1 MLVRV
6 GNRQRRRRV
15 IALTLTL
22 CVALGACSDER
33 GAAPP
38 STTDGG
44 ATSSTAAPGTTPSST
59 ATTFP
64 GTTVPPSTI
73 PVAVPVPH
81 FVDETGFDDH
91 SVPSVASVDEL
102 VAMSRTGVG
111 GQSVMKFVLPGF
123 DLSADAPDL
132 PRAHLMDSAFYAL
145 HDEWWWFRLLN
156 GRTVPGDDTVP
167 ETDRRFGSVTEIV
180 QWARSRPAGRIPL
193 GLRFI
198 EDRLYS
204 DHFYD
209 VALHSEPR
217 SLGVGSIV
225 RFPDATGRVRWLLEL
240 EYTDEVTPEHIARF
254 FERLQPVLPTEV
266 ADALTWVVRSPQHD
280 EVARRMSEE
289 GLPFGDRVVR
299 YAELVAAGAVSVY
312 SEGITAGRLLYVGP
326 DGADL
331 ADATPTDIV
340 ITEHVPDWLPQAAAL
355 VTSDPQTPLAH
366 VALLARNRRI
376 PDASSA
382 GITADAGVRQAA
394 RVRAHAV
401 VMASG
406 GELTIGLITPEQYTA
421 WQRGDEIT
429 PLALPTVDTS
439 TMPLVVDLT
448 DLVAEL
454 SAGGLAAAE
463 VDRWVPAIG
472 GKAAGFLTLL
482 STPGLTPPPDP
493 MAITV
498 RPYLEHLAPLR
509 PTIVAALDDPSLDGD
524 PRARWLVLEGDDDY
538 ADVFSSDAD
547 AAFAERYLAAHPAG
561 TALGDVLDAGGIREY
576 VEDTPIAPATL
587 RAITAELQRTYGTY
601 ADTTGLR
608 FRSSSTVEDVEG
620 FNGAGLY
627 TSYTGFLRP
636 SAQADPDDRDN
647 TIESAIQK
655 AWASYWSFEAFEERR
670 AERIDHLSGA
680 MGLVVHARFDD
691 DLERNNGVATFT
703 YLPRAQGDPI
713 DDDAELEINVQVGA
727 TDVTNPDGRSFPEVI
742 VVRRVDGE
750 LTIERTSRS
759 SVVEP
764 LTDVLDDAAVRE
776 LFEQTAA
783 VAEVWR
789 ARLNASLSSEQQA
802 QTVVLDVEFK
812 NVEPGWPALRA
823 GEQPYPARL
832 VIRQVRSLDPGMRR
846 LPDAARDLPVPL
858 DVLMRASEI
867 DAGSCTGAS
876 GRRFEGIVVR
886 TDPLLAP
893 DMGFTDVA
901 WQQGDALP
909 NGTACNDTR
918 VDVATYTSPDR
929 ALVSL
934 VTGGEAFVV
943 LDGGT

>member
-1 MLVRV
+1 MLVSV
-6 GNRQRRRRV
+6 GSGRRRRV
-15 IALTLTL
+15 GAVVLACL
-22 CVALGACSDER
+22 VLGACSDDP
-33 GAAPP
+33 ATVTP
-38 STTDGG
+38 TTTEG
-44 ATSSTAAPGTTPSST
+44 STATTPESTPGTTPTDTGSPT
-59 ATTFP
+59 
-64 GTTVPPSTI
+64 TTVPSNTI
-73 PVAVPVPH
+73 PSRVPVPH

-91 SVPSVASVDEL
+91 SVPSVVSVDEL
-102 VAMSRTGVG
+102 LALSRTGVG
-111 GQSVMKFVLPGF
+111 GQSVVKFVLPAF
-123 DLSADAPDL
+123 DQSTDAPDV
-132 PRAHLMDSAFYAL
+132 PRAHLMDSAFYEL

-156 GRTVPGDDTVP
+156 GRSVPGDDTVP
-167 ETDRRFGSVTEIV
+167 STDRRFGSVAEIE
-180 QWARSRPAGRIPL
+180 QWARSIPAAQLPL
-193 GLRFI
+193 GLRFV

-204 DHFYD
+204 ERFYE

-225 RFPDATGRVRWLLEL
+225 GFPDSSGTVRWLLEL

-254 FERLQPVLPTEV
+254 FERLRPVLPAEV
-266 ADALTWVVRSPQHD
+266 SDALEWVVRSPQHD
-280 EVARRMSEE
+280 EVARRMVDE
-289 GLPFGDRVVR
+289 GLPYGDRVVR
-299 YAELVAAGAVSVY
+299 YADLVAAGVASVY

-406 GELTIGLITPEQYTA
+406 GRLTIGLITREQYAA
-421 WQRGDEIT
+421 WQRGEEIA
-429 PLALPTVDTS
+429 PLTLPVVDTS
-439 TMPLVVDLT
+439 TMPLMVDLT
-448 DLVAEL
+448 ALVDEL
-454 SAGGLAAAE
+454 SAGGLTVAE
-463 VDRWVPAIG
+463 VDRWIPVIG

-482 STPGLTPPPDP
+482 STPGLAPPPDP
-493 MAITV
+493 TAVTV
-498 RPYLEHLAPLR
+498 RAYLEHLAPLR
-509 PTIVAALDDPSLDGD
+509 ATIAAALDDPSLDAD

-538 ADVFSSDAD
+538 PDVFSSDAD
-547 AAFAERYLAAHPAG
+547 ASFAERYLAAHPPG

-576 VEDTPIAPATL
+576 VEDTPIDPATL

-608 FRSSSTVEDVEG
+608 FRSSSSVEDVEG

-627 TSYTGFLRP
+627 TSYTGYLRP
-636 SAQADPDDRDN
+636 EAQADPDDRDN

-670 AERIDHLSGA
+670 AEQIDHLSGA

-691 DLERNNGVATFT
+691 DLERDNGVATFT
-703 YLPRAQGDPI
+703 YLPRAQGEAI

-727 TDVTNPDGRSFPEVI
+727 NDVTNPDGTSTPEVI
-742 VVRRVDGE
+742 VVRRVDGAI
-750 LTIERTSRS
+750 TIERSAPS
-759 SVVEP
+759 SLVESGGQ
-764 LTDVLDDAAVRE
+764 VLDDAAARE
-776 LFEQTAA
+776 LFDQTAA

-789 ARLNASLSSEQQA
+789 TRLNASLSSEQQV

-812 NVEPGWPALRA
+812 NVEAGWPALRP
-823 GEQPYPARL
+823 GEQAYPARL

-846 LPDAARDLPVPL
+846 LPAAARDLPVPL

-867 DAGSCTGAS
+867 EAGSCTGAS
-876 GRRFEGIVVR
+876 GRRYEGIVVR

-893 DMGFTDVA
+893 DMGHTDVA
-901 WQQGDALP
+901 WQVGDELP

-918 VDVATYTSPDR
+918 VDAASYTSPDR

-934 VTGGEAFVV
+934 LTDGQAFVV
-943 LDGGT
+943 LDSAA

>member
-1 MLVRV
+1 ML
-6 GNRQRRRRV
+6 
-15 IALTLTL
+15 IACL
-22 CVALGACSDER
+22 VLGACSDDPSEIAPTTSV
-33 GAAPP
+33 GGPP
-38 STTDGG
+38 STTVSQPRDPTT
-44 ATSSTAAPGTTPSST
+44 ATTSPG
-59 ATTFP
+59 TTFP
-64 GTTVPPSTI
+64 GTTMPSNTVPS
-73 PVAVPVPH
+73 AVPVPH

-91 SVPSVASVDEL
+91 SVPRVSSVAEL
-102 VAMSRTGVG
+102 IALSRTGVG
-111 GQSVMKFVLPGF
+111 GQSVMKFVLPAF
-123 DLSADAPDL
+123 DLPADAPGL
-132 PRAHLMDSAFYAL
+132 ARAHLMDSAFYEL

-156 GRTVPGDDTVP
+156 GRPVPGDDTAP
-167 ETDRRFGSVTEIV
+167 STERRFGSVAEIE
-180 QWARSRPAGRIPL
+180 QWARALPAAQLPL
-193 GLRFI
+193 GLRFV

-204 DHFYD
+204 ERFYD

-225 RFPDATGRVRWLLEL
+225 RFPDAIGQVRWLLEL
-240 EYTDEVTPEHIARF
+240 EYTDEVTPEHVARF
-254 FERLQPVLPTEV
+254 FERLTPVLPAEV
-266 ADALTWVVRSPQHD
+266 ADALVWVVRSPQHD
-280 EVARRMSEE
+280 EVARRMTAD
-289 GLPFGDRVVR
+289 GLPYGDRVVR
-299 YAELVAAGAVSVY
+299 YADLVPAGAVSVY

-382 GITADAGVRQAA
+382 GVTADAGVRQAA

-406 GELTIGLITPEQYTA
+406 GRLTIGLITREQYAA
-421 WQRGDEIT
+421 WQRGEDIA
-429 PLALPTVDTS
+429 PLSLPTVDTS
-439 TMPLVVDLT
+439 TMPTVVDLT
-448 DLVAEL
+448 DLVDEM
-454 SAGGLAAAE
+454 SAGGLTTAE
-463 VDRWVPAIG
+463 VDRWIPAIG

-482 STPGLTPPPDP
+482 STPGLATPPDP
-493 MAITV
+493 LAITV

-509 PTIVAALDDPSLDGD
+509 PTIAAALDDPSLDTD

-538 ADVFSSDAD
+538 PDVFSSEAD
-547 AAFAERYLAAHPAG
+547 AAFSERYLAAHPPG

-576 VEDTPIAPATL
+576 VEDTPIDPDTL
-587 RAITAELQRTYGTY
+587 RSITDELQRTYGTY

-608 FRSSSTVEDVEG
+608 FRSSSSVEDVEG

-627 TSYTGFLRP
+627 TSYTGYLRP
-636 SAQADPDDRDN
+636 EAQADPDDRDN

-670 AERIDHLSGA
+670 AEQIDHLSGA

-691 DLERNNGVATFT
+691 ELERDNGVATFT
-703 YLPRAQGDPI
+703 YLPRAQGEPI
-713 DDDAELEINVQVGA
+713 DDDAELEINVQLGA
-727 TDVTNPDGRSFPEVI
+727 TDVTNPDGASTPEVI
-742 VVRRVDGE
+742 VVRRVDGAIK
-750 LTIERTSRS
+750 IERTAPS
-759 SVVEP
+759 SLVGP
-764 LTDVLDDAAVRE
+764 GAQVLDDAGVRE

-783 VAEVWR
+783 VADVWR
-789 ARLNASLSSEQQA
+789 ARLNGSLSNEQQV
-802 QTVVLDVEFK
+802 QTVVLDFEFK
-812 NVEPGWPALRA
+812 DVEAGWPALRA

-832 VIRQVRSLDPGMRR
+832 VVRQVRSLDPGMRR
-846 LPDAARDLPVPL
+846 LPAAARELPVPL

-876 GRRFEGIVVR
+876 GRRYEGIVVR
-886 TDPLLAP
+886 TDPLLSP
-893 DMGFTDVA
+893 DMGFADVA
-901 WQQGDALP
+901 WQQGDELP

-918 VDVATYTSPDR
+918 VDVTSYTSPDR

-934 VTGGEAFVV
+934 VTDGQAFVV
-943 LDGGT
+943 LDAGT

>member
-1 MLVRV
+1 M
-6 GNRQRRRRV
+6 GNGRRRW
-15 IALTLTL
+15 IGAALLACL
-22 CVALGACSDER
+22 VLSACSDDPPTVAPTTTR
-33 GAAPP
+33 GGSTT
-38 STTDGG
+38 STTD
-44 ATSSTAAPGTTPSST
+44 PGTTGST
-59 ATTFP
+59 TAPTFP
-64 GTTVPPSTI
+64 GTTVPANTI
-73 PVAVPVPH
+73 PAGVPVPH

-102 VAMSRTGVG
+102 LALSRTGVG

-123 DLSADAPDL
+123 DLTADAPDL

-167 ETDRRFGSVTEIV
+167 STDRRFGSVVEIEG
-180 QWARSRPAGRIPL
+180 WARSLPATQIPL

-204 DHFYD
+204 DRFYD

-225 RFPDATGRVRWLLEL
+225 RFPDATGQARWLLEL
-240 EYTDEVTPEHIARF
+240 EYTDEVTPEHIAQF
-254 FERLQPVLPTEV
+254 FERLQPVLPAEV
-266 ADALTWVVRSPQHD
+266 ADALVWVVRSPQHD
-280 EVARRMSEE
+280 EVASRMTEE
-289 GLPFGDRVVR
+289 GLPYGDRVVR
-299 YAELVAAGAVSVY
+299 YADLVAAGAVSVY

-406 GELTIGLITPEQYTA
+406 GRLTIGLITAQQYAA

-439 TMPLVVDLT
+439 TMPVVVDLT

-454 SAGGLAAAE
+454 SAGGLTTAE

-509 PTIVAALDDPSLDGD
+509 STIAAVLDDPSLETD

-547 AAFAERYLAAHPAG
+547 ATFAEQYLANHPTG
-561 TALGDVLDAGGIREY
+561 TAFGDVLAAGGIREY
-576 VEDTPIAPATL
+576 VEDRPIDPATL

-608 FRSSSTVEDVEG
+608 FRSSSSVEDVEG

-636 SAQADPDDRDN
+636 ESQSDPDDRDN

-670 AERIDHLSGA
+670 AEQIDHLSGA

-691 DLERNNGVATFT
+691 DLERDNGVATFT
-703 YLPRAQGDPI
+703 YLPRAQGAPI
-713 DDDAELEINVQVGA
+713 DDDAELEINVQLGA
-727 TDVTNPDGRSFPEVI
+727 TDVTNPDGTSTPEVI
-742 VVRRVDGE
+742 VVRRVDGVI
-750 LTIERTSRS
+750 TIERTAS
-759 SVVEP
+759 STLVDPGAE
-764 LTDVLDDAAVRE
+764 VLDDAGVRE

-783 VAEVWR
+783 VADVWR
-789 ARLNASLSSEQQA
+789 TRLNASLSSEQQA
-802 QTVVLDVEFK
+802 QTVVLDFEFK

-823 GEQPYPARL
+823 GQQPYPARL
-832 VIRQVRSLDPGMRR
+832 VVRQVRSLDPGMRR
-846 LPDAARDLPVPL
+846 LPAAARDLPVPL

-867 DAGSCTGAS
+867 EAGSCTGAS
-876 GRRFEGIVVR
+876 GGRYEGIVVR
-886 TDPLLAP
+886 TDPLLSP
-893 DMGFTDVA
+893 DMGFAEVA
-901 WQQGDALP
+901 WQQGDELP

-918 VDVATYTSPDR
+918 VDVASYTSPDR

-934 VTGGEAFVV
+934 VTSGDAFVV